1 MNTTNILNKLK
12 DFLEKHDYVK
22 EAFPEILE
30 KHNVTNI
37 KSEFA
42 DKLDTITDA
51 FERLIVGMHMVD
63 LIDQAHEINQ
73 ADDQVL
79 SDLNERHQSLIK
91 VWLYMN
97 ENKIQ
102 KAEESLRVY
111 LAQIRDS
118 RLTHLGI

>member
-22 EAFPEILE
+22 DAFPEILE

-42 DKLDTITDA
+42 DKLDTITDP

-63 LIDQAHEINQ
+63 LIDEDQ

-97 ENKIQ
+97 DNKIQ
-102 KAEESLRVY
+102 RAEESLRVY

>member
-22 EAFPEILE
+22 DAFPEILE

-42 DKLDTITDA
+42 DKLDTITDP

-63 LIDQAHEINQ
+63 LIDEDQ

-79 SDLNERHQSLIK
+79 SDLNERHTHPLDKEGTRSATKQ
-91 VWLYMN
+91 
-97 ENKIQ
+97 
-102 KAEESLRVY
+102 VY
-111 LAQIRDS
+111 HATS
-118 RLTHLGI
+118 HLC